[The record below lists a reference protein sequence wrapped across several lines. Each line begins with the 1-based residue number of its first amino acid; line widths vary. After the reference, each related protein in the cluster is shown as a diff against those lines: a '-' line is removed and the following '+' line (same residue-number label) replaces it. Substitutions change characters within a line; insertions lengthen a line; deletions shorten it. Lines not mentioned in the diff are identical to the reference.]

1 MTHAPSRV
9 RVLYIAGTGRSGS
22 TLLAS
27 TLGEVKGLFN
37 AGELR
42 FIWQR
47 GLLEN
52 RLCGCGKHFHDCE
65 LWQEILGKAA
75 QPDLPDAQAMFR
87 LQSRLTRVRH
97 LPSLV
102 MKHDQDSADFG
113 RWRDVTVRLLRAVL
127 ETTGSQVIV
136 DSSKLPSYGRL
147 LAAIPEVD
155 LSVVQLIRDPRA
167 TATSWARLKEQPD
180 RGYSAPMQRMSPLRS
195 ALLWDLWNS
204 TTKPFLSPGSARF
217 LRLRYEDFVAEPRE
231 SIQRILQMLGM
242 GDAQLPFKDST
253 TVVLGPNHTVAGNPD
268 RLKSGPVVIRTDAGA
283 AFKLRRRDQLVVTAL
298 TFPLLMRFG
307 YSASPRPGRAAAPAE
322 KIGIQHLP
330 GPLRTLRR
338 VQRHWQWGRQEGFG
352 RLIEEDQLDP
362 RARLAS
368 ALRRREWRRNHPIA
382 PGTTTPV
389 FLVGLQRSGTNM
401 VARALE
407 ANPAFEI
414 RNENDRAA
422 FDRFRL
428 RPLPVIRDLVVRSRQ
443 RFLVLQPL
451 IDSHRVDELLDDLG
465 TTSSGRALWTY
476 RCVDGRVRSALSK
489 FGDQNLQVVRAISAG
504 RAGGLWQAQRLSE
517 DARNLI
523 QGIDLDRL
531 TSETAAAAIW
541 YVRNS
546 LYFELGLDK
555 RDDCLLVSY
564 DRLLDDP
571 EREVHRICDFLG
583 AEFLPAMTAG
593 IARRPPTLGREL
605 AIDPAVRQSCQHLES
620 RLEEAGAVQAV
631 R

>member
-75 QPDLPDAQAMFR
+75 QPDLPDAQAMFS

-102 MKHDQDSADFG
+102 MKHDQDSADFE
-113 RWRDVTVRLLRAVL
+113 RWRDVTVRLLRAVM

-195 ALLWDLWNS
+195 ALLWALWNS

-217 LRLRYEDFVAEPRE
+217 LRLRYEDFVAQPRE
-231 SIQRILQMLGM
+231 SVQRILQMLGM
-242 GDAQLPFKDST
+242 GDAKLPFKDST

-268 RLKSGPVVIRTDAGA
+268 RLRSGPVVIRTDAGA
-283 AFKLRRRDQLVVTAL
+283 AFKLR
-298 TFPLLMRFG
+298 G
-307 YSASPRPGRAAAPAE
+307 
-322 KIGIQHLP
+322 
-330 GPLRTLRR
+330 
-338 VQRHWQWGRQEGFG
+338 
-352 RLIEEDQLDP
+352 
-362 RARLAS
+362 
-368 ALRRREWRRNHPIA
+368 
-382 PGTTTPV
+382 
-389 FLVGLQRSGTNM
+389 
-401 VARALE
+401 
-407 ANPAFEI
+407 
-414 RNENDRAA
+414 
-422 FDRFRL
+422 
-428 RPLPVIRDLVVRSRQ
+428 
-443 RFLVLQPL
+443 
-451 IDSHRVDELLDDLG
+451 
-465 TTSSGRALWTY
+465 
-476 RCVDGRVRSALSK
+476 
-489 FGDQNLQVVRAISAG
+489 
-504 RAGGLWQAQRLSE
+504 
-517 DARNLI
+517 
-523 QGIDLDRL
+523 
-531 TSETAAAAIW
+531 
-541 YVRNS
+541 
-546 LYFELGLDK
+546 
-555 RDDCLLVSY
+555 
-564 DRLLDDP
+564 
-571 EREVHRICDFLG
+571 
-583 AEFLPAMTAG
+583 
-593 IARRPPTLGREL
+593 
-605 AIDPAVRQSCQHLES
+605 
-620 RLEEAGAVQAV
+620 
-631 R
+631 